1 MNHDGRSLERPL
13 ARRRAGRDACVL
25 LAPCSWG
32 GLAGREK
39 GVGLTFGSASP
50 AGPRI
55 YTRMRTPSIWRRGTA
70 RALLY
75 RQRSAGPI
83 SAMGCDAVRG
93 QPAAKWWARRQ
104 GLKKRRE
111 IAHGFASPRRGNSW
125 DGMLLLLQCRQ
136 VHLSRGSGAGARG
149 PRLSTS
155 SSSSCLG
162 LAFFVLFALTLLQMS
177 KGRGERDV
185 LEDSS
190 PLSPVS

>member
-104 GLKKRRE
+104 GLKK
-111 IAHGFASPRRGNSW
+111 
-125 DGMLLLLQCRQ
+125 
-136 VHLSRGSGAGARG
+136 
-149 PRLSTS
+149 
-155 SSSSCLG
+155 
-162 LAFFVLFALTLLQMS
+162 
-177 KGRGERDV
+177 GERSRTD
-185 LEDSS
+185 LH
-190 PLSPVS
+190 PLGEGIAGMGCYCCCSVAKYTCQEGAVPGPGAHVCRCRRRRA